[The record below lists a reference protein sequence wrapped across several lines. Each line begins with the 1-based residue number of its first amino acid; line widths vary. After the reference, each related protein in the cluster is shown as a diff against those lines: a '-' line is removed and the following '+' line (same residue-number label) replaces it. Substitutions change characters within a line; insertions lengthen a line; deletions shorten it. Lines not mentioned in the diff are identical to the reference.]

1 MRAALRLGLL
11 AVVLAGPS
19 LARAHL
25 KSSYASAG
33 DTLRAATILVLVEA
47 ISPTQKT
54 PEGARTAVRTVA
66 TIAGSA
72 PETFD
77 MVQQGHHLHSL
88 QAGERIL
95 APLLRSP
102 AGRWRYTADTR
113 DALHVDRRTERAAL
127 RFVERWR
134 AAAEAPP
141 AERLDDWI
149 AATTD
154 PSALARR
161 VALEAITGHLEAVGP
176 LLRGERLERLA
187 APLVAPGGDAGD
199 EELIVRLLGRL
210 PDGRGAVWLARHF
223 PHLSPH
229 RLRHPAATVIG
240 RLRAPESRAALR
252 RCADEAGGTLA
263 TRCARLL
270 ARMGPPETP

>member
-1 MRAALRLGLL
+1 MKIALRLSLGLWL
-11 AVVLAGPS
+11 VAAPS

-33 DTLRAATILVLVEA
+33 STLREATVLVLVEA
-47 ISPTQKT
+47 VSPTQKT
-54 PEGARTAVRTVA
+54 PEGARTAVRTVVA
-66 TIAGSA
+66 IAGRA

-88 QAGERIL
+88 RAGERVL
-95 APLLRSP
+95 APLARSP

-113 DALHVDRRTERAAL
+113 EALQVERRTERAAL
-127 RFVERWR
+127 RFVRRWR
-134 AAAEAPP
+134 AAPAAPP

-149 AATTD
+149 AATQD

-161 VALEAITGHLEAVGP
+161 VGLEAITDHFDRVAP

-187 APLVAPGGDAGD
+187 APLIAPGGAAGD
-199 EELIVRLLGRL
+199 EEVIVRLLGRL
-210 PDGRGAVWLARHF
+210 PEGRGAVWLARHF
-223 PHLSPH
+223 AHLSPH
-229 RLRHPAATVIG
+229 RLRHPAAAVIG
-240 RLRAPESRAALR
+240 RHRTPESRAALR

-270 ARMGPPETP
+270 GRMGPPETP